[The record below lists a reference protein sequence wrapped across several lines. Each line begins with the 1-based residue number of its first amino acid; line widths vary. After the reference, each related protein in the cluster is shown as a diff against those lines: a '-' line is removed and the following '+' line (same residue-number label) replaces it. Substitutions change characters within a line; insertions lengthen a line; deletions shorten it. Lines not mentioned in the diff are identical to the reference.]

1 MTSEQS
7 GSDAP
12 ARASEFGQRQMEA
25 EEESVIRSKES
36 EEIEKTQ
43 RLIAC
48 QVKTGG
54 ACWGSITESSP

>member
-12 ARASEFGQRQMEA
+12 VRASEFGQRQMEG

-43 RLIAC
+43 RLTAR
-48 QVKTGG
+48 
-54 ACWGSITESSP
+54 

>member
-25 EEESVIRSKES
+25 EEESVIRS
-36 EEIEKTQ
+36 
-43 RLIAC
+43 
-48 QVKTGG
+48 
-54 ACWGSITESSP
+54 